1 MTLYFII
8 FQILQFELR
17 DLLLIA
23 VNFLEKEAKLLIFEA

>member
-17 DLLLIA
+17 DLPLIA

>member
-8 FQILQFELR
+8 FDILQFELS